1 MTSKPAEDV
10 VVPDKQIDSNNVDNQ
25 TIQKNPNNKDDD
37 PGSEGEYRSSRSR
50 SNSSSIRYR
59 SSSAEPIEKHNNNNS
74 QQQNDSMNNNVKK
87 HVDHKRSKSRSRSPR
102 QRYSDNRRRIDFR
115 NRNRQQFSKF
125 HHRNHNQNNDRFDN
139 HSGFNRNRR
148 FHRNNNYRQRR
159 NYSPSPTDS
168 QYSSPS
174 NDVRKNSDNKQ
185 IGNDLKGDNGNNQ
198 EKIPTLKPSDIKNSA
213 KQSAKSFLDML
224 EEKRMMEAFPKTC
237 IVAPEMKK
245 QIPVKIPK
253 FVNTF
258 NTLGSTSLATD
269 VTANN
274 TKSDDQTK
282 RNKTANDS
290 DSDSDD
296 DSKALMNSSREEGEI
311 RSDLEDQN
319 DSVRKNRKKLSKK
332 AKKKKKKKVINDDD
346 DDESSPVKR
355 SNGKKSAKKSRKKI
369 VKIKNK
375 KNKKR
380 SKKSASSSS
389 SSSSTSSSDSSSDE
403 SESRSSSSS
412 SSSSSSHSSS
422 SSSTSSSSS
431 SSDSESNSSS
441 DSETNSNASSS
452 STSLKRRKKSNKLKN
467 KKKKSKDLKK
477 NKKRTVK
484 QKQSKKI
491 QSKKRKLSKKHEEKS
506 STVKKSKSKHSN
518 NDDGTIVDDSVDLNK
533 EQSPIPE
540 CSTSENIV
548 ENQQEWPTEMLL
560 YTKSEPIIQFSIN
573 QKLKNDLVDLL
584 PKFESYHRLDECE
597 SRSAVSQTTLS
608 TPKENDGNQESIKQQ
623 IDSCQPIKLNM
634 NHDYDHYYQYYYD
647 SGLPCINND
656 NELHLASHFSAYYRM
671 FNSYDYNQEQLT
683 KWASNYG
690 YRLIKTNRF
699 GEMSNNVDCIKQEIL
714 DETKK
719 ESNNEN
725 GDVTGGDDISHIK
738 QENNDD
744 DDEIVAEEK
753 FPSNQIDSKPI
764 EVITTNNVSSSI
776 SSDYITYPRLYPDNN
791 IEPSYSPP
799 PSPPPKRPMMTV
811 METTDWITL
820 PNGIKVGP
828 GTKQIIVHPYNRP
841 IF

>member
-168 QYSSPS
+168 QHSSPS

-319 DSVRKNRKKLSKK
+319 DS
-332 AKKKKKKKVINDDD
+332 
-346 DDESSPVKR
+346 
-355 SNGKKSAKKSRKKI
+355 
-369 VKIKNK
+369 
-375 KNKKR
+375 NKKR

-422 SSSTSSSSS
+422 SSTSSSSS

-441 DSETNSNASSS
+441 SDSESNSNASSS
-452 STSLKRRKKSNKLKN
+452 STSLKRRKKSSKSKN

-518 NDDGTIVDDSVDLNK
+518 NDD

-540 CSTSENIV
+540 CLTSENIV
-548 ENQQEWPTEMLL
+548 ENQQQQDWPTEMLL

-573 QKLKNDLVDLL
+573 QKLKNELVDLL

-597 SRSAVSQTTLS
+597 SRSAVSQTTSS
-608 TPKENDGNQESIKQQ
+608 TPKENDGNQESIKQQISSEMKQ

-647 SGLPCINND
+647 SGFPCINDD

-791 IEPSYSPP
+791 NIEPSYSPP